1 MLQYGDEGNYIMELV
16 GKNIILEII
25 PTHSKSEYGYIV
37 QLQALKL
44 DGIKLIDRFD
54 YRVIDDLI
62 LNKDLLSMI
71 SYDKDNFNYTE
82 NVNTIMKDF
91 KKWCKGYK
99 LLYMDN
105 EYTLDYIRNLSNE
118 KESIF
123 NYLQMEFSND
133 IIEKIIDKYNLQ
145 PSNNIVDLLYE
156 ALIYESNNHD

>member
-1 MLQYGDEGNYIMELV
+1 MELK

-44 DGIKLIDRFD
+44 DGIKLVDRFD
-54 YRVIDDLI
+54 YRVVDSLVE
-62 LNKDLLSMI
+62 NKDLLNLI

-82 NVNTIMKDF
+82 NVNTILKDF
-91 KKWCKGYK
+91 KKWSKGYK
-99 LLYMDN
+99 LLFIDN
-105 EYTLDYIRNLSNE
+105 EYTLDYIKELSNE

-123 NYLQMEFSND
+123 KYLNMEFSND
-133 IIEKIIDKYNLQ
+133 IIEKIIDKYHLE

-156 ALIYESNNHD
+156 ALIYESNND